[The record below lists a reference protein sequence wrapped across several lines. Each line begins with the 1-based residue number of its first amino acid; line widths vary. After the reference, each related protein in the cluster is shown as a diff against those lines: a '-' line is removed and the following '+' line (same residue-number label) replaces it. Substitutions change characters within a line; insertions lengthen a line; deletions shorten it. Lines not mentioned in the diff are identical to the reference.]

1 VNRKSSRV
9 VFIFGV
15 IGALIVTGVT
25 LYSLAADYS
34 AMQTTIL
41 MLGCLVVAFA
51 IIFSFLEVRRIAHRS
66 NSIGGEISGVDPDG
80 PRKIIVEPP
89 TGEATPHHE
98 FHEGSRGLDQGQL
111 TSRLSGT
118 PRFAEL
124 FHWGR
129 HKRRA
134 S

>member
-15 IGALIVTGVT
+15 LGALVVTGVS
-25 LYSLAADYS
+25 LYSLAADLDR
-34 AMQTTIL
+34 MQTTIL
-41 MLGCLVVAFA
+41 MLGCLVVTFA

-66 NSIGGEISGVDPDG
+66 KSIGGEISGVDPDA
-80 PRKIIVEPP
+80 PRRVIVEPP

-98 FHEGSRGLDQGQL
+98 FHPGIGGLDQGQL

-129 HKRRA
+129 RRRRT